1 MRAFFCVELEEP
13 LRQTLQQFTRP
24 LRQTAADVSWVKSE
38 NLHITLK
45 FLGEIDSALLSQL
58 REATEEVIT
67 GIRPF
72 TCTFDRT
79 GVFPDERKPRVLWV
93 GCSQIPHELVQLHAA
108 LDTQL
113 EKFGFERERHF
124 KAHITVGRVKEE
136 NKNRLEELQKMFR
149 KITDFQFDSMA
160 TDLTL
165 MESQLTP
172 HGSLYK
178 PVFRLPFVS
187 KSDVL

>member
-1 MRAFFCVELEEP
+1 MRAFFCVELEESFK
-13 LRQTLQQFTRP
+13 QSLQQLTRP
-24 LRQTAADVSWVKSE
+24 LRQTTADVSWVKSE
-38 NLHITLK
+38 NFHITLK
-45 FLGEIDSALLSQL
+45 FLGEINPSLPSRL
-58 REATEEVIT
+58 REVSEEVVT
-67 GIRPF
+67 LIRPF
-72 TCTFDRT
+72 PCTFDRT

-93 GCSQIPHELVQLHAA
+93 GCSQIPQELVQLHAA

-136 NKNRLEELQKMFR
+136 NKNRLEELHKIFR
-149 KITDFQFDSMA
+149 KITNFQFDSTA

-172 HGSLYK
+172 QGSLYK
-178 PVFRLPFVS
+178 PLFRLPFLS
-187 KSDVL
+187 K